1 MPSGMP
7 NWLYQTIDFVRI
19 VILFG
24 LLFFVIEQ
32 SQKISQLETRI
43 ISLNNHIT
51 DIGEFVEGH
60 EIGHPDD
67 KPCDGCATPMMN
79 DEVGDL
85 MLDLMEALITKIE
98 EE

>member
-1 MPSGMP
+1 MEKI
-7 NWLYQTIDFVRI
+7 IDFIRI
-19 VILFG
+19 ILLIG
-24 LLFFVIEQ
+24 LVFFVFQQNKTIN
-32 SQKISQLETRI
+32 QLETRI
-43 ISLNNHIT
+43 VSLNNHIT

>member
-1 MPSGMP
+1 MEKI
-7 NWLYQTIDFVRI
+7 IDFIRI
-19 VILFG
+19 ILLIG
-24 LLFFVIEQ
+24 LVFFVFQQNKTIN
-32 SQKISQLETRI
+32 QLETRI
-43 ISLNNHIT
+43 VSLNNHIT

-79 DEVGDL
+79 DEVGNL
-85 MLDLMEALITKIE
+85 VLDLMEALITKIE

>member
-60 EIGHPDD
+60 EIGHLDD
-67 KPCDGCATPMMN
+67 KPMMN
-79 DEVGDL
+79 DEVGNL
-85 MLDLMEALITKIE
+85 VLDLMEALITKIE

>member
-60 EIGHPDD
+60 EIGHLDD
-67 KPCDGCATPMMN
+67 KPMMN

-85 MLDLMEALITKIE
+85 VLDLMEALITKIE

>member
-1 MPSGMP
+1 MP

-60 EIGHPDD
+60 EIGHADD
-67 KPCDGCATPMMN
+67 KPCDGCVAPMFN
-79 DEVGDL
+79 DEAGDL
-85 MLDLMEALITKIE
+85 ILDLMEALISKIDE
-98 EE
+98 DID

>member
-1 MPSGMP
+1 MEKI
-7 NWLYQTIDFVRI
+7 IDFIRI
-19 VILFG
+19 ILLIG
-24 LLFFVIEQ
+24 LVFFVFQQNKTIN
-32 SQKISQLETRI
+32 QLETRI
-43 ISLNNHIT
+43 VSLNNHIT

-85 MLDLMEALITKIE
+85 VLDLMEALITKIE